1 MLRLYR
7 PRHRLYRPRHRLSTD
22 LATVSLPTSP
32 PSLPTPS
39 LLREGGPVVAGL
51 GGFELIKENYDTI
64 S

>member
-1 MLRLYR
+1 
-7 PRHRLYRPRHRLSTD
+7 
-22 LATVSLPTSP
+22 
-32 PSLPTPS
+32 